1 MLKQVDALG
10 NCWIFNMIQE
20 SCGRHDVGHWGMKAL
35 FSIFFKFGLE
45 IALGLLLLALPRI
58 FPLLCALMIPSSS
71 CVTVEIIFVASVCGK
86 ITC

>member
-45 IALGLLLLALPRI
+45 IALGLLLLL
-58 FPLLCALMIPSSS
+58 
-71 CVTVEIIFVASVCGK
+71 ASVAAHLPSVVRSHDSFLFLRYGGHHLRCQRLR
-86 ITC
+86 

>member
-20 SCGRHDVGHWGMKAL
+20 PCGRHDVGHWGMKAL

-45 IALGLLLLALPRI
+45 IALGLLLLA
-58 FPLLCALMIPSSS
+58 
-71 CVTVEIIFVASVCGK
+71 
-86 ITC
+86 

>member
-1 MLKQVDALG
+1 MDALLD
-10 NCWIFNMIQE
+10 CWIVDMIQV
-20 SCGRHDVGHWGMKAL
+20 SRGMHDVGHWGMKAL

-71 CVTVEIIFVASVCGK
+71 CVTVDIIFVASVCGK